1 MIKKIRMLND
11 GEFWEREDMALYDKK
26 GKTIEFIRRKKRY
39 FIDIND
45 LAKMEFEP
53 YKIVF
58 EKAHLVRDVKQ
69 LYQDQF
75 DLHDLFSKRN
85 DELIGMLWEKG
96 WR

>member
-1 MIKKIRMLND
+1 MLND

-39 FIDIND
+39 FIEIND

-75 DLHDLFSKRN
+75 DIHDLFKRASC
-85 DELIGMLWEKG
+85 ELIELIREKG
-96 WR
+96 W

>member
-39 FIDIND
+39 FIETND

-58 EKAHLVRDVKQ
+58 EKAHLVRDVRQ

-75 DLHDLFSKRN
+75 DLHDLFKRASS
-85 DELIGMLWEKG
+85 ELIELIRAKG
-96 WR
+96 W

>member
-26 GKTIEFIRRKKRY
+26 GKTIEFIRRNKRY
-39 FIDIND
+39 FIEIND

-75 DLHDLFSKRN
+75 DIHDLFKRASC
-85 DELIGMLWEKG
+85 ELIELIREKG
-96 WR
+96 W

>member
-26 GKTIEFIRRKKRY
+26 GRTIEFIRTNKRY
-39 FIDIND
+39 FIETND

-75 DLHDLFSKRN
+75 DLHDLFKRAN
-85 DELIGMLWEKG
+85 IELIKLIRAKG
-96 WR
+96 W